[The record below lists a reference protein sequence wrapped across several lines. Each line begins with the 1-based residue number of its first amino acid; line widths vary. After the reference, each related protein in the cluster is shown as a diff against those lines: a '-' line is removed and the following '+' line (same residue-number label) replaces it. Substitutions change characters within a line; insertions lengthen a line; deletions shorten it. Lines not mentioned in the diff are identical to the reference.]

1 MLNISKKLLL
11 YLANRIFTLKNKK
24 ICYLLS
30 FPSSYIQSKISKSY
44 RMLEYDNNYIRR
56 LIQLDLVGG
65 LSPEE
70 KGKLEDWINESE
82 EHRLLFCKIKKQ
94 LSINEIRNYLQTDV
108 EDAWK
113 KVREK
118 TFGAP
123 PVRPRIRPKWLKYA
137 AVVLPVLLSITLW
150 YTWKEEMKNKQ
161 ATVARLN
168 PVLTLDNGEKYQL
181 DPEEQT
187 EIYVNE
193 EVKAYQA
200 GGGLIYDTTA
210 RQEENKYNRIEVP
223 RGSEYWI
230 VLPDGTRVWL
240 NAATELKY
248 PVAFH
253 AKERRVYLKGEAY
266 FEVAP
271 DKNRPFYVETEEV
284 KVRVLGTVFNVNT
297 HYTRGVRTVLVEG
310 AVALEW
316 GDQKEIRMKP
326 GELAD
331 FDRTTTEVTLK
342 EVDVTSYISWKEG
355 YFVFED
361 EPLEEIMHTLSLW
374 YDKEFLFVGKR
385 SRTLH
390 FSGHIKRYERIET
403 ILSAI
408 TDVTGVEFRMNGQII
423 LIR

>member
-1 MLNISKKLLL
+1 
-11 YLANRIFTLKNKK
+11 
-24 ICYLLS
+24 
-30 FPSSYIQSKISKSY
+30 
-44 RMLEYDNNYIRR
+44 MLEYDNNYIRR

-123 PVRPRIRPKWLKYA
+123 AVRPRRVLKWLKYA
-137 AVVLPVLLSITLW
+137 AVVIPVSLSLSLW
-150 YTWKEEMKNKQ
+150 YAWKEKMENKQ
-161 ATVARLN
+161 ATVACLS

-187 EIYVNE
+187 EIYVDE

-284 KVRVLGTVFNVNT
+284 KVRVLGTVFDVNT

-385 SRTLH
+385 SRALH

-423 LIR
+423 LIHYISI

>member
-1 MLNISKKLLL
+1 
-11 YLANRIFTLKNKK
+11 
-24 ICYLLS
+24 
-30 FPSSYIQSKISKSY
+30 
-44 RMLEYDNNYIRR
+44 MLEYDNNYIRR

-123 PVRPRIRPKWLKYA
+123 AVRPRRVLKWLKYA
-137 AVVLPVLLSITLW
+137 AVVIPVSLSLSLW
-150 YTWKEEMKNKQ
+150 YAWKEKMENKQ
-161 ATVARLN
+161 ATVARLS

-187 EIYVNE
+187 EIYVDE

-223 RGSEYWI
+223 RGSKYWI

-284 KVRVLGTVFNVNT
+284 KIRVLGTVFDVNT

-385 SRTLH
+385 SRALH

>member
-1 MLNISKKLLL
+1 
-11 YLANRIFTLKNKK
+11 
-24 ICYLLS
+24 
-30 FPSSYIQSKISKSY
+30 
-44 RMLEYDNNYIRR
+44 MLEYDNNYIRR

-82 EHRLLFCKIKKQ
+82 EHRLLFYKIKKQ

-118 TFGAP
+118 TFRAP

-150 YTWKEEMKNKQ
+150 YAWKEKMENKQ
-161 ATVARLN
+161 ATVACLS

-187 EIYVNE
+187 EIYVDE

-284 KVRVLGTVFNVNT
+284 KIRVLGTVFDVNT

-385 SRTLH
+385 SRALH

-423 LIR
+423 LIH

>member
-1 MLNISKKLLL
+1 
-11 YLANRIFTLKNKK
+11 
-24 ICYLLS
+24 
-30 FPSSYIQSKISKSY
+30 
-44 RMLEYDNNYIRR
+44 MLEYDNNYIRR

-123 PVRPRIRPKWLKYA
+123 PVRPRRGLKWLKYA
-137 AVVLPVLLSITLW
+137 AVVLPVSLSLSLW
-150 YTWKEEMKNKQ
+150 YTWKEKMENKQ
-161 ATVARLN
+161 ATVACLS

-187 EIYVNE
+187 EIYVDE

-284 KVRVLGTVFNVNT
+284 KIRVLGTVFDVNT

-385 SRTLH
+385 SRALH

-423 LIR
+423 LIH

>member
-1 MLNISKKLLL
+1 
-11 YLANRIFTLKNKK
+11 
-24 ICYLLS
+24 
-30 FPSSYIQSKISKSY
+30 
-44 RMLEYDNNYIRR
+44 MLEYDNNYIRR

-161 ATVARLN
+161 ATVACLS

-284 KVRVLGTVFNVNT
+284 KIRVLGTVFNVNT

-385 SRTLH
+385 SRALH

-423 LIR
+423 LIH

>member
-1 MLNISKKLLL
+1 
-11 YLANRIFTLKNKK
+11 
-24 ICYLLS
+24 
-30 FPSSYIQSKISKSY
+30 
-44 RMLEYDNNYIRR
+44 MLEYDNNYIRR

-82 EHRLLFCKIKKQ
+82 EHRLLFYKIKKQ

-161 ATVARLN
+161 ATVACLS

-284 KVRVLGTVFNVNT
+284 KIRVLGTVFDVNT

-385 SRTLH
+385 SRALH

-423 LIR
+423 LIH

>member
-1 MLNISKKLLL
+1 
-11 YLANRIFTLKNKK
+11 
-24 ICYLLS
+24 
-30 FPSSYIQSKISKSY
+30 
-44 RMLEYDNNYIRR
+44 MLEYDNNYIRR

-200 GGGLIYDTTA
+200 GRGLIYDTTA

-284 KVRVLGTVFNVNT
+284 KIRVLGTVFDVNT

-385 SRTLH
+385 SRALH

-423 LIR
+423 LIH

>member
-1 MLNISKKLLL
+1 
-11 YLANRIFTLKNKK
+11 
-24 ICYLLS
+24 
-30 FPSSYIQSKISKSY
+30 
-44 RMLEYDNNYIRR
+44 MLEYDNNYIRR
-56 LIQLDLVGG
+56 LIQLNLVGG

-70 KGKLEDWINESE
+70 KGKLENWIDESE
-82 EHRLLFCKIKKQ
+82 EHRLLFYKIKKQ
-94 LSINEIRNYLQTDV
+94 LSVNEIRNYLQTDV

-123 PVRPRIRPKWLKYA
+123 AVRPRRVLKWLKYA
-137 AVVLPVLLSITLW
+137 AVVIPVSLSLSLW
-150 YTWKEEMKNKQ
+150 YAWKEKMENKQ
-161 ATVARLN
+161 ATVACLS

-187 EIYVNE
+187 EIYVDE

-284 KVRVLGTVFNVNT
+284 KIRVLGTVFDVNT

-385 SRTLH
+385 SRALH

>member
-1 MLNISKKLLL
+1 
-11 YLANRIFTLKNKK
+11 
-24 ICYLLS
+24 
-30 FPSSYIQSKISKSY
+30 
-44 RMLEYDNNYIRR
+44 MLEYDNNYIRR

-82 EHRLLFCKIKKQ
+82 EHRLLFCKIKNQ

-161 ATVARLN
+161 ATVARLS

-284 KVRVLGTVFNVNT
+284 KIRVLGTVFDVNT

-385 SRTLH
+385 SRALH

-423 LIR
+423 LIH

>member
-1 MLNISKKLLL
+1 
-11 YLANRIFTLKNKK
+11 
-24 ICYLLS
+24 
-30 FPSSYIQSKISKSY
+30 
-44 RMLEYDNNYIRR
+44 MLEYDNNYVRR

-70 KGKLEDWINESE
+70 KGKLEDWIDESE

-210 RQEENKYNRIEVP
+210 LQEENKYNRIEVP

-374 YDKEFLFVGKR
+374 YDKEFLFAGKR

-408 TDVTGVEFRMNGQII
+408 TDVTGVEFRINGQII

>member
-1 MLNISKKLLL
+1 MG
-11 YLANRIFTLKNKK
+11 NRIFTLKNKK

-30 FPSSYIQSKISKSY
+30 SPSSYIQSKISKSY

-82 EHRLLFCKIKKQ
+82 EHRLLFYKIKKQ

-284 KVRVLGTVFNVNT
+284 KVRVLGTVFDVNT

-385 SRTLH
+385 SRALH

-423 LIR
+423 LIH

>member
-1 MLNISKKLLL
+1 
-11 YLANRIFTLKNKK
+11 
-24 ICYLLS
+24 
-30 FPSSYIQSKISKSY
+30 
-44 RMLEYDNNYIRR
+44 MLEYDNNYIRR
-56 LIQLDLVGG
+56 LIQLNLVGG

-70 KGKLEDWINESE
+70 KGKLENWIDESE
-82 EHRLLFCKIKKQ
+82 EHRLLFYKIKKQ
-94 LSINEIRNYLQTDV
+94 LSVNEIRNYLQTDV

-123 PVRPRIRPKWLKYA
+123 AVRPRRVLKWLKYA
-137 AVVLPVLLSITLW
+137 AVVIPVSLSLSLW
-150 YTWKEEMKNKQ
+150 YAWKEKMENKQ
-161 ATVARLN
+161 ATVARLS

-187 EIYVNE
+187 EIYVDE

-284 KVRVLGTVFNVNT
+284 KIRVLGTVFDVNT

-385 SRTLH
+385 SRALH

>member
-1 MLNISKKLLL
+1 
-11 YLANRIFTLKNKK
+11 
-24 ICYLLS
+24 
-30 FPSSYIQSKISKSY
+30 
-44 RMLEYDNNYIRR
+44 MLEYDNNYIRR
-56 LIQLDLVGG
+56 LIQLNLVGG

-70 KGKLEDWINESE
+70 KGKLENWIDESE
-82 EHRLLFCKIKKQ
+82 EHRLLFYKIKKQ
-94 LSINEIRNYLQTDV
+94 LSVNEIRNYLQTDV

-123 PVRPRIRPKWLKYA
+123 AVRPRRGLKWLKYA
-137 AVVLPVLLSITLW
+137 AVVLPVSLSLSLW
-150 YTWKEEMKNKQ
+150 YTWKEKMENKQ
-161 ATVARLN
+161 ATVACLS

-187 EIYVNE
+187 EIYVDE

-284 KVRVLGTVFNVNT
+284 KIRVLGTVFDVNT

-385 SRTLH
+385 SRALH
-390 FSGHIKRYERIET
+390 LSGHINRYERIET

>member
-1 MLNISKKLLL
+1 
-11 YLANRIFTLKNKK
+11 
-24 ICYLLS
+24 
-30 FPSSYIQSKISKSY
+30 
-44 RMLEYDNNYIRR
+44 MLEYDNNYIRR

-161 ATVARLN
+161 ATVARLS

-284 KVRVLGTVFNVNT
+284 KIRVLGTVFDVNP

-385 SRTLH
+385 SRALH

-423 LIR
+423 LIH

>member
-1 MLNISKKLLL
+1 MG
-11 YLANRIFTLKNKK
+11 NRIFTLKNKK

-30 FPSSYIQSKISKSY
+30 STSSYIQSKISKSY

-123 PVRPRIRPKWLKYA
+123 AVRPRRVLKWLKYA
-137 AVVLPVLLSITLW
+137 AVVIPVSLSLSLW
-150 YTWKEEMKNKQ
+150 YAWKEKMENKQ
-161 ATVARLN
+161 ATVACLS

-284 KVRVLGTVFNVNT
+284 KIRVLGTVFDVNT

-385 SRTLH
+385 SRALH

-423 LIR
+423 LIH

>member
-1 MLNISKKLLL
+1 
-11 YLANRIFTLKNKK
+11 
-24 ICYLLS
+24 
-30 FPSSYIQSKISKSY
+30 
-44 RMLEYDNNYIRR
+44 MLEYDNNYIRR
-56 LIQLDLVGG
+56 LIQLNLVGG

-70 KGKLEDWINESE
+70 KGKLENWIDESE
-82 EHRLLFCKIKKQ
+82 EHRLLFYKIKKQ
-94 LSINEIRNYLQTDV
+94 LSVNEIRNYLQTDV

-123 PVRPRIRPKWLKYA
+123 AVRPRRVLKWLKYA
-137 AVVLPVLLSITLW
+137 AVVIPVSLSLSLW
-150 YTWKEEMKNKQ
+150 YAWKEKMENKQ
-161 ATVARLN
+161 ATVACLS

-187 EIYVNE
+187 EIYVDE

-284 KVRVLGTVFNVNT
+284 KVRVLGTVFDVNT

-385 SRTLH
+385 SRALH

-423 LIR
+423 LIH

>member
-1 MLNISKKLLL
+1 
-11 YLANRIFTLKNKK
+11 
-24 ICYLLS
+24 
-30 FPSSYIQSKISKSY
+30 
-44 RMLEYDNNYIRR
+44 MLEYDNNYIRR

-137 AVVLPVLLSITLW
+137 AVVIPVSLSLSLW
-150 YTWKEEMKNKQ
+150 YAWKEKMENKQ
-161 ATVARLN
+161 ATVARLS

-187 EIYVNE
+187 EIYVDE

-284 KVRVLGTVFNVNT
+284 KIRVLGTVFDVNT

-385 SRTLH
+385 SRALH

-423 LIR
+423 LIH

>member
-1 MLNISKKLLL
+1 
-11 YLANRIFTLKNKK
+11 
-24 ICYLLS
+24 
-30 FPSSYIQSKISKSY
+30 
-44 RMLEYDNNYIRR
+44 MLEYDNNYIRR

-82 EHRLLFCKIKKQ
+82 EHRLLFYKIKKQ

-150 YTWKEEMKNKQ
+150 YAWKEKMENKQ
-161 ATVARLN
+161 ATVACLS

-187 EIYVNE
+187 EIYVDE

-271 DKNRPFYVETEEV
+271 DKNRPFYVGTEEV
-284 KVRVLGTVFNVNT
+284 KIRVLGTVFDVNT

-385 SRTLH
+385 SRALH

-423 LIR
+423 LIH

>member
-1 MLNISKKLLL
+1 MG
-11 YLANRIFTLKNKK
+11 NRIFTLKNKK

-30 FPSSYIQSKISKSY
+30 SPSSYIQSKISKSY

-161 ATVARLN
+161 VTVACLS

-284 KVRVLGTVFNVNT
+284 KIRVLGTVFDVNT

-385 SRTLH
+385 SRALH

-423 LIR
+423 LIH

>member
-1 MLNISKKLLL
+1 MG
-11 YLANRIFTLKNKK
+11 NRIFTLKNKK

-30 FPSSYIQSKISKSY
+30 SPSSYIQSKISKSY

-56 LIQLDLVGG
+56 LIQLDLIGG

-123 PVRPRIRPKWLKYA
+123 AVRPRRVLKWLKYA
-137 AVVLPVLLSITLW
+137 AVVIPVSLSLSLW
-150 YTWKEEMKNKQ
+150 YAWKEKMENKQ
-161 ATVARLN
+161 ATVACLS

-284 KVRVLGTVFNVNT
+284 KIRVLGTVFDVNT

-385 SRTLH
+385 SRALH

>member
-1 MLNISKKLLL
+1 
-11 YLANRIFTLKNKK
+11 
-24 ICYLLS
+24 
-30 FPSSYIQSKISKSY
+30 
-44 RMLEYDNNYIRR
+44 MLEYDNNYIRR

-385 SRTLH
+385 SRALH

>member
-1 MLNISKKLLL
+1 
-11 YLANRIFTLKNKK
+11 
-24 ICYLLS
+24 
-30 FPSSYIQSKISKSY
+30 
-44 RMLEYDNNYIRR
+44 MLEYDNNYIRR
-56 LIQLDLVGG
+56 LIQLNLVGG

-70 KGKLEDWINESE
+70 KGKLENWIDESE
-82 EHRLLFCKIKKQ
+82 EHRLLFYKIKKQ
-94 LSINEIRNYLQTDV
+94 LSVNEIRNYLQTDV

-123 PVRPRIRPKWLKYA
+123 AVRPRRGLKWLKYA
-137 AVVLPVLLSITLW
+137 AVVLPVSLSLSLW
-150 YTWKEEMKNKQ
+150 YTWKEKMENKQ
-161 ATVARLN
+161 ATVACLS

-187 EIYVNE
+187 EIYVDE

-284 KVRVLGTVFNVNT
+284 KIRVLGTVFDVNT

-374 YDKEFLFVGKR
+374 YDKEFLFGGKR
-385 SRTLH
+385 SRPLH

>member
-1 MLNISKKLLL
+1 
-11 YLANRIFTLKNKK
+11 
-24 ICYLLS
+24 
-30 FPSSYIQSKISKSY
+30 
-44 RMLEYDNNYIRR
+44 MLEYDNNYIRR

-123 PVRPRIRPKWLKYA
+123 AVRPRRVLKWLKYA
-137 AVVLPVLLSITLW
+137 AVVIPVSLSLSLW
-150 YTWKEEMKNKQ
+150 YAWKEKMENKQ
-161 ATVARLN
+161 ATVACLS

-187 EIYVNE
+187 EIYVDE

-284 KVRVLGTVFNVNT
+284 KVRVLGTVFDVNT

-385 SRTLH
+385 SRALH

-423 LIR
+423 LIH

>member
-1 MLNISKKLLL
+1 
-11 YLANRIFTLKNKK
+11 
-24 ICYLLS
+24 
-30 FPSSYIQSKISKSY
+30 
-44 RMLEYDNNYIRR
+44 MLEYDNNYIRR

-70 KGKLEDWINESE
+70 KGKLEDWIDESE

-123 PVRPRIRPKWLKYA
+123 AVRPRRVLKWLKYA
-137 AVVLPVLLSITLW
+137 AVVILVSLSLSLW
-150 YTWKEEMKNKQ
+150 YAWKEKMENKQ
-161 ATVARLN
+161 ATVACLS

-187 EIYVNE
+187 EIYVDE

-284 KVRVLGTVFNVNT
+284 KIRVLGTVFDVNT

-385 SRTLH
+385 SRALH

>member
-1 MLNISKKLLL
+1 
-11 YLANRIFTLKNKK
+11 
-24 ICYLLS
+24 
-30 FPSSYIQSKISKSY
+30 
-44 RMLEYDNNYIRR
+44 MLEYDNNYIRR

-161 ATVARLN
+161 ATVTRLS

-284 KVRVLGTVFNVNT
+284 KIRVLGTVFDVNT

-385 SRTLH
+385 SRALH

-423 LIR
+423 LIH

>member
-1 MLNISKKLLL
+1 
-11 YLANRIFTLKNKK
+11 
-24 ICYLLS
+24 
-30 FPSSYIQSKISKSY
+30 
-44 RMLEYDNNYIRR
+44 MLEYDNNYIRR

-123 PVRPRIRPKWLKYA
+123 AVRPRRVLKWLKYA
-137 AVVLPVLLSITLW
+137 AVVIPVSLSLSLW
-150 YTWKEEMKNKQ
+150 YAWKEKMENKQ
-161 ATVARLN
+161 ATVARLS

-187 EIYVNE
+187 EIYVDE

-284 KVRVLGTVFNVNT
+284 KIRVLGTVFDVNT

-385 SRTLH
+385 SRALH

-408 TDVTGVEFRMNGQII
+408 TDVTGVEFRMNRQII

>member
-1 MLNISKKLLL
+1 
-11 YLANRIFTLKNKK
+11 
-24 ICYLLS
+24 
-30 FPSSYIQSKISKSY
+30 
-44 RMLEYDNNYIRR
+44 MLEYDNNYIRR

-123 PVRPRIRPKWLKYA
+123 PVRPRRVLKWLKYA
-137 AVVLPVLLSITLW
+137 AVVIPVSLSLSLW
-150 YTWKEEMKNKQ
+150 YAWKEKMENKQ
-161 ATVARLN
+161 ATVACLS

-187 EIYVNE
+187 EIYVDE

-385 SRTLH
+385 SRALH

-423 LIR
+423 LIH

>member
-1 MLNISKKLLL
+1 
-11 YLANRIFTLKNKK
+11 
-24 ICYLLS
+24 
-30 FPSSYIQSKISKSY
+30 
-44 RMLEYDNNYIRR
+44 MLEYDNNYIRR

-161 ATVARLN
+161 ATVACLS

-284 KVRVLGTVFNVNT
+284 KIRVLGTVVDVNT

-385 SRTLH
+385 SRALH

-423 LIR
+423 LIH

>member
-1 MLNISKKLLL
+1 
-11 YLANRIFTLKNKK
+11 
-24 ICYLLS
+24 
-30 FPSSYIQSKISKSY
+30 
-44 RMLEYDNNYIRR
+44 MLEYDNNYIRR

-70 KGKLEDWINESE
+70 KGKLEDWIDESE
-82 EHRLLFCKIKKQ
+82 EHRLLFYKIKKQ
-94 LSINEIRNYLQTDV
+94 LSVNEIRNYLQTDV

-123 PVRPRIRPKWLKYA
+123 AVRPRRVLKWLKYA
-137 AVVLPVLLSITLW
+137 AVVITVSLSLSLW
-150 YTWKEEMKNKQ
+150 YAWKEKMKNKQ

-385 SRTLH
+385 SRALH

-423 LIR
+423 LIH

>member
-1 MLNISKKLLL
+1 
-11 YLANRIFTLKNKK
+11 
-24 ICYLLS
+24 
-30 FPSSYIQSKISKSY
+30 
-44 RMLEYDNNYIRR
+44 MLEYDNNYIRR
-56 LIQLDLVGG
+56 LIQLNLVGG

-70 KGKLEDWINESE
+70 KGKLENWIDESE
-82 EHRLLFCKIKKQ
+82 EHRLLFYKIKKQ
-94 LSINEIRNYLQTDV
+94 LSVNEIRNYLQTDV

-123 PVRPRIRPKWLKYA
+123 AVRPRRGLKWLKYA
-137 AVVLPVLLSITLW
+137 AVVLPVSLSLSLW
-150 YTWKEEMKNKQ
+150 YTWKEKMENKQ
-161 ATVARLN
+161 ATVACLS

-187 EIYVNE
+187 EIYVDE

-284 KVRVLGTVFNVNT
+284 KIRVLGTVFDVNT

-390 FSGHIKRYERIET
+390 FSGHIHVLEDILQTPVQEDFVGHYRRDRSGIPDERTNNSNTLDIN
-403 ILSAI
+403 LI
-408 TDVTGVEFRMNGQII
+408 TN
-423 LIR
+423 L

>member
-1 MLNISKKLLL
+1 
-11 YLANRIFTLKNKK
+11 
-24 ICYLLS
+24 
-30 FPSSYIQSKISKSY
+30 
-44 RMLEYDNNYIRR
+44 MLEYDNNYIRR

-70 KGKLEDWINESE
+70 KGKLENWINESE
-82 EHRLLFCKIKKQ
+82 EHRLLFYKIKKQ
-94 LSINEIRNYLQTDV
+94 LSVNEIRNYLQTDV

-123 PVRPRIRPKWLKYA
+123 AVRPRRVLKWLKYA
-137 AVVLPVLLSITLW
+137 AVVIPVSLSLSLW
-150 YTWKEEMKNKQ
+150 YAWKEKMENKQ
-161 ATVARLN
+161 ATVACLS

-284 KVRVLGTVFNVNT
+284 KIRVLGTVFDVNT

-385 SRTLH
+385 SRALH

-423 LIR
+423 LIH

>member
-1 MLNISKKLLL
+1 
-11 YLANRIFTLKNKK
+11 
-24 ICYLLS
+24 
-30 FPSSYIQSKISKSY
+30 
-44 RMLEYDNNYIRR
+44 MLEYDNNYIRR
-56 LIQLDLVGG
+56 LIQLNLVGG

-70 KGKLEDWINESE
+70 KGKLENWIDESE
-82 EHRLLFCKIKKQ
+82 EHRLLSYKIKKQ
-94 LSINEIRNYLQTDV
+94 LSVNEIRNYLQTDV

-123 PVRPRIRPKWLKYA
+123 AVRPRRVLKWLKYA
-137 AVVLPVLLSITLW
+137 AVVLPVSLSLSLW
-150 YTWKEEMKNKQ
+150 YTWKEKMENKQ
-161 ATVARLN
+161 ATVACLS

-187 EIYVNE
+187 EIYVDE

-284 KVRVLGTVFNVNT
+284 KIRVLGTVFDVNT

-385 SRTLH
+385 SRALH

-423 LIR
+423 LIH

>member
-1 MLNISKKLLL
+1 
-11 YLANRIFTLKNKK
+11 
-24 ICYLLS
+24 
-30 FPSSYIQSKISKSY
+30 
-44 RMLEYDNNYIRR
+44 MLEYDNNYIRR

-123 PVRPRIRPKWLKYA
+123 AVRPRRVLKWLKYA
-137 AVVLPVLLSITLW
+137 AVVIPVSLSLSLW
-150 YTWKEEMKNKQ
+150 YAWKEKMENKQ
-161 ATVARLN
+161 ATVACFS

-284 KVRVLGTVFNVNT
+284 KIRVLGTVFDVNT

-385 SRTLH
+385 SRALH

-423 LIR
+423 LIH

>member
-1 MLNISKKLLL
+1 
-11 YLANRIFTLKNKK
+11 
-24 ICYLLS
+24 
-30 FPSSYIQSKISKSY
+30 
-44 RMLEYDNNYIRR
+44 MLEYDNNYIRR
-56 LIQLDLVGG
+56 LIQLNLVGG

-70 KGKLEDWINESE
+70 KGKLENWIDESE
-82 EHRLLFCKIKKQ
+82 EHRLLFYKIKKQ
-94 LSINEIRNYLQTDV
+94 LSVNEIRNYLQTDV

-123 PVRPRIRPKWLKYA
+123 AVRPRRGLKWLKYA
-137 AVVLPVLLSITLW
+137 AVVIPVSLSLSLW
-150 YTWKEEMKNKQ
+150 YVWKEKMENKQ
-161 ATVARLN
+161 ATVACLS

-187 EIYVNE
+187 EIYVDE

-284 KVRVLGTVFNVNT
+284 KIRVLGTVFDVNT

>member
-1 MLNISKKLLL
+1 
-11 YLANRIFTLKNKK
+11 
-24 ICYLLS
+24 
-30 FPSSYIQSKISKSY
+30 
-44 RMLEYDNNYIRR
+44 MLEYDNNYIRR

-123 PVRPRIRPKWLKYA
+123 AVRPRRGLKWLKYA
-137 AVVLPVLLSITLW
+137 AVVLPVSLSLSLW
-150 YTWKEEMKNKQ
+150 YAWKEKMENKQ
-161 ATVARLN
+161 ATVACLS

-187 EIYVNE
+187 EIYVDE

-284 KVRVLGTVFNVNT
+284 KIRVLGTVFDVNT

-385 SRTLH
+385 SRALH